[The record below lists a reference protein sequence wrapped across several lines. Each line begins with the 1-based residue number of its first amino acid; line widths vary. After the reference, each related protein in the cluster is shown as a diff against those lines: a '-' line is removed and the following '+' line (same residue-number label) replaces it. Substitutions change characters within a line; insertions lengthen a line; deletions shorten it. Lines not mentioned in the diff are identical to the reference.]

1 MAATFLIVPQWQ
13 GSGSSRAMRLAEGA
27 SAISGDLPVSAT
39 IVVEVPSEAG
49 TDEGSEVL
57 RLSSL
62 RQIRDAQLAAL
73 ATVSGLAITIGGDC
87 GVDLASIHHAGA
99 RHEGMAVVWIDA
111 HADLNTPEESPSR
124 AFHGMVLR
132 TLLGDGPVALIPDSP
147 ISAARVILAGT
158 RSLDDGELAYIE
170 SAGIPVIAP
179 DALDADSITAA
190 LVASGATS
198 VYLHVD
204 LDVLD
209 PAEFGSLGYPEPFG
223 VSLTTLLTVIAAA
236 KAALPLAG
244 AAVTEFAPASADDA
258 ADDLGSIL
266 RIIGALAS

>member
-1 MAATFLIVPQWQ
+1 
-13 GSGSSRAMRLAEGA
+13 MRLAEGA
-27 SAISGDLPVSAT
+27 GAIRGDLPGSAT
-39 IVVEVPSEAG
+39 RSVEVPPEAG
-49 TDEGSEVL
+49 TDEGSTVL

-62 RQIRDAQLAAL
+62 RQVRDAQFAAL
-73 ATVSGLAITIGGDC
+73 ADISGLVITIGGDC
-87 GVDLASIHHAGA
+87 GADLASVQYAAAHHDA
-99 RHEGMAVVWIDA
+99 MAVVWIDA

-132 TLLGDGPVALIPDSP
+132 TLLGDGPQALLAHPPLSP
-147 ISAARVILAGT
+147 GRVILAGT
-158 RSLDDGELAYIE
+158 RALDDGELAYIE
-170 SAGIPVIAP
+170 TAGIPILPP
-179 DALDADSITAA
+179 DSLTAESLTEALA
-190 LVASGATS
+190 ASGATS

-209 PAEFGSLGYPEPFG
+209 PAEFSSLGYPEPFG
-223 VSLTTLLTVIAAA
+223 ISLTSLLSVIAAA

-244 AAVTEFAPASADDA
+244 AAVTEFAPASPDAA

>member
-1 MAATFLIVPQWQ
+1 
-13 GSGSSRAMRLAEGA
+13 MRLAEGA
-27 SAISGDLPVSAT
+27 EAIRRDLPTSAT
-39 IVVEVPSEAG
+39 RYVEVPSEAG
-49 TDEGSEVL
+49 TDEGSAVL

-62 RQIRDAQLAAL
+62 RQIRDAQLIAL
-73 ATVSGLAITIGGDC
+73 ASVSGLAITIGGDC
-87 GVDLASIHHAGA
+87 GADLASVQHAA
-99 RHEGMAVVWIDA
+99 ANNDAMAVVWIDA
-111 HADLNTPEESPSR
+111 HADLNTPDESPSR

-132 TLLGDGPVALIPDSP
+132 TLLGDGPQSLVADMPLPTD
-147 ISAARVILAGT
+147 RVILAGT
-158 RSLDDGELAYIE
+158 RALDDSELAYIE
-170 SAGIPVIAP
+170 RVGIPIIAP
-179 DALDADSITAA
+179 DALTPESISAA

-209 PAEFGSLGYPEPFG
+209 PAEFSSIGYPEPFG
-223 VSLTTLLTVIAAA
+223 VTLRSLLAVIAAA

-244 AAVTEFAPASADDA
+244 AAVTEFAPASDDDA

>member
-1 MAATFLIVPQWQ
+1 
-13 GSGSSRAMRLAEGA
+13 MRLAEGA
-27 SAISGDLPVSAT
+27 EAIRGDLPSTAT
-39 IVVEVPSEAG
+39 RYVEVPSEAG
-49 TDEGSEVL
+49 TDEGSAVL

-62 RQIRDAQLAAL
+62 RLVRDAQLAAL
-73 ATVSGLAITIGGDC
+73 SQVAGPTITIGGDC
-87 GVDLASIHHAGA
+87 GADLASVQHAA
-99 RHEGMAVVWIDA
+99 ANNDAMALVWIDA
-111 HADLNTPEESPSR
+111 HADLNTPEQSPSR

-132 TLLGDGPVALIPDSP
+132 TLLGDGPSALVADAPL
-147 ISAARVILAGT
+147 ATTRVILAGT
-158 RSLDDGELAYIE
+158 RSLDEGELSYIE
-170 SAGIPVIAP
+170 AAGIRLLAP
-179 DALDADSITAA
+179 EALTPDSVTAA

-209 PAEFGSLGYPEPFG
+209 PAEFDSTGYPEPFG
-223 VSLTTLLTVIAAA
+223 LTLGSLLAVIAAA

-244 AAVTEFAPASADDA
+244 AAVTEFAPASAEGA